1 MMYLLKDHIGEA
13 EDMLPVLDL
22 FRCAYASG
30 VDNKRWWNDFFE
42 NFNPPPFS
50 RRLLKQPRGNL
61 IWSDFSVGST
71 KIMPKYKKIYSPYPL
86 NLREMYFNSNA

>member
-1 MMYLLKDHIGEA
+1 MTRPSLTQVYGSTPDEYMMYLLKDHIGEA

-61 IWSDFSVGST
+61 I
-71 KIMPKYKKIYSPYPL
+71 
-86 NLREMYFNSNA
+86 